1 MRTLN
6 IQISDL
12 KITKIQFTNEDPIR
26 DGEHNNCLIID
37 LEVPTLERQK
47 SLIDYLTKNHIDFDG
62 PITLRDSATKEDIDS
77 DKRFT
82 IYIYTD
88 DIDTLQ

>member
-6 IQISDL
+6 IQLSDL
-12 KITKIQFTNEDPIR
+12 KLNKITFTNEDPIR

-62 PITLRDSATKEDIDS
+62 PITLRDSTTKEDIDS

>member
-62 PITLRDSATKEDIDS
+62 PITLRDSTTKEDIDS

-82 IYIYTD
+82 IYLYTD
-88 DIDTLQ
+88 EIDTLQ

>member
-6 IQISDL
+6 IQLSDL

-26 DGEHNNCLIID
+26 DGEHNPTLIID

-62 PITLRDSATKEDIDS
+62 PITLRDSTTKEDIDS

-88 DIDTLQ
+88 EIDTLQ

>member
-6 IQISDL
+6 INLSDL

-26 DGEHNNCLIID
+26 DGEHNNCCIID

-62 PITLRDSATKEDIDS
+62 PITLRDSVTKEDIYS